1 MKKFNYNF
9 TSGGW
14 NQEQANTKSEA
25 IAQAK
30 KRWSECGSNLKVDEQ
45 SFRIATDEETKNLMG
60 LFY

>member
-9 TSGGW
+9 VDGGW
-14 NQEQANTKSEA
+14 NQEQANTKAEA

-30 KRWSECGSNLKVDEQ
+30 KRWSDSKSLVVDET
-45 SFRIATDEETKNLMG
+45 SFRIATDEETTQLMG

>member
-14 NQEQANTKSEA
+14 NQEQANTKQEA
-25 IAQAK
+25 IKQAK
-30 KRWSECGSNLKVDEQ
+30 KRWAGIDDLIVDEN
-45 SFRIATDEETKNLMG
+45 SFRVATEEETDNLMG